1 MTSDFSAA
9 FAGLMGNEGGFTID
23 PHDPGNWT
31 GGVVG
36 QGELEGTM
44 WGVTC
49 RVARANGYTGRMQD
63 LPQSFAEKL
72 AKPKYWDPYKLDQVS
87 QEVAF
92 AVFDTAYNGGHP
104 AEWLQ
109 KAAGVTQDGIIG
121 PATLAAVQAADQDK
135 IVMAFDAERIDYLRS
150 LPTWPHYGG
159 GWMARIANNLRRA
172 ARTTT

>member
-1 MTSDFSAA
+1 MTSNFLQA
-9 FAGLMGNEGGFTID
+9 FAGLMGNEGGFSIN

-31 GGVVG
+31 SGVVG
-36 QGELEGTM
+36 QGELQGTM
-44 WGVTC
+44 WGVSC
-49 RVARANGYTGRMQD
+49 KVARANGYTGDMRDM
-63 LPQSFAEKL
+63 PQSFAAGL

-104 AEWLQ
+104 ATWLQ
-109 KAAGVTQDGIIG
+109 KASGVVQDGVIG
-121 PATLAAVQAADQDK
+121 PKTLAAVQAADQDK

-150 LPTWPHYGG
+150 LKTWPDFGD

-172 ARTTT
+172 ARTTN